1 MPYPCNL
8 YYTEEEERRAK
19 KENPKY
25 LYESDF
31 IANKVLLKHKESLA
45 KMRDLNFA
53 LQMECR
59 TKQQY
64 GSDNFS
70 SQNLE
75 NSQKI
80 NDSLDIKELSTGF
93 NGLLSRQAPETTSHP
108 KQSNPTQPI
117 RESRSR
123 KMRYRKPS
131 KSSKPIP
138 KHQCASIGKV

>member
-1 MPYPCNL
+1 
-8 YYTEEEERRAK
+8 
-19 KENPKY
+19 
-25 LYESDF
+25 
-31 IANKVLLKHKESLA
+31 
-45 KMRDLNFA
+45 MRLNFA

-108 KQSNPTQPI
+108 KQSKEI
-117 RESRSR
+117 EKGDASFS
-123 KMRYRKPS
+123 
-131 KSSKPIP
+131 SSKTLFKAKNI
-138 KHQCASIGKV
+138 IMVGKICETRYER